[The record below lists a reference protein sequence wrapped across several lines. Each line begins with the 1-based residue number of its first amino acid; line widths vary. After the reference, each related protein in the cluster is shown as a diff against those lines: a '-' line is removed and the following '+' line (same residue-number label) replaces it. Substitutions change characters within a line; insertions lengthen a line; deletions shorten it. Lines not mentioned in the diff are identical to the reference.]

1 MRRTGA
7 LFAASCAFALAL
19 GPLTASAAPP
29 PGGPSATWATWITRD
44 VQIDLRNLPK
54 PYTCDDLWYKVRG
67 VLLAIGAREY
77 MSISP
82 HNCGARASGGGRSPS
97 IEAKFQTLRALSG
110 PDARWAQTSAVPKT
124 VRLGPG
130 EPQTLD
136 TSDCALLSQ
145 LNETLFSYLGAHVVA
160 ADLKCSSPQSERKFS
175 LAVEA
180 LIAVPAGH
188 GPA

>member
-7 LFAASCAFALAL
+7 LLASCCTFALMPAS
-19 GPLTASAAPP
+19 PTASAAPP

-44 VQIDLRNLPK
+44 VEIELRNLPK

-82 HNCGARASGGGRSPS
+82 YNCGAHASGAGRSPS
-97 IEAKFQTLRALSG
+97 IDAKFQTLRALSG
-110 PDARWAQTSAVPKT
+110 PDARWAQTSAVRRT

-130 EPQTLD
+130 EPKILD
-136 TSDCALLSQ
+136 SNDCALLSQ
-145 LNETLFSYLGAHVVA
+145 LNGTLFSYLDVHVVA
-160 ADLKCSSPQSERKFS
+160 SDLKCSSPRSERKFS
-175 LAVEA
+175 LAVES
-180 LIAVPAGH
+180 LLAVPTGH